1 MSVYK
6 KISSFGFWFFS
17 ILTIQWICHKSHFTL
32 NVCFHLSRLLKKIDK
47 ERQKKLKQERRM
59 LKNGGYAAICRL
71 KRETEEKTLEIQ
83 DDLSDLLEKRNDGL
97 RLVIF
102 ELFLQIS

>member
-1 MSVYK
+1 
-6 KISSFGFWFFS
+6 
-17 ILTIQWICHKSHFTL
+17 
-32 NVCFHLSRLLKKIDK
+32 
-47 ERQKKLKQERRM
+47 M

>member
-1 MSVYK
+1 M
-6 KISSFGFWFFS
+6 
-17 ILTIQWICHKSHFTL
+17 
-32 NVCFHLSRLLKKIDK
+32 KKIDK